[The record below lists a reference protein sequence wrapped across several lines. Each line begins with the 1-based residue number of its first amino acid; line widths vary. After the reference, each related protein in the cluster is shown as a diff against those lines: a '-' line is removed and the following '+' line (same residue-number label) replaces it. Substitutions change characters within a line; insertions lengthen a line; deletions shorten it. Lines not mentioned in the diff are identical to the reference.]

1 MGRTTSRCLVMFV
14 LGISAITARPVS
26 ASVIQHTV
34 TPASDPS
41 LPGID
46 IAVVQRPDGGFLFT
60 LTAQPTSHEVYAPR
74 VTARPGATP
83 VVAPWLDADPHPLVA
98 NIVISAADMQTTVI
112 TVMRDFGV
120 VGHHYTIAAA
130 AWLP

>member
-1 MGRTTSRCLVMFV
+1 MGRTISRCLLTCA
-14 LGISAITARPVS
+14 LGISALTASPAS

-34 TPASDPS
+34 TPASDAS
-41 LPGID
+41 LPGVD
-46 IAVVQRPDGGFLFT
+46 ITVAQRPDGSFLFT
-60 LTAQPTSHEVYAPR
+60 LTAQPTSHQVYPPR

-83 VVAPWLDADPHPLVA
+83 VVALWLNVDAQPLVA
-98 NIVISAADMQTTVI
+98 HVVVSARDMQTTVI
-112 TVMRDFGV
+112 TVMRDYGV

>member
-1 MGRTTSRCLVMFV
+1 MGRTISRCLVMFA
-14 LGISAITARPVS
+14 LAASALTASPAS

-34 TPASDPS
+34 TPASDAS

-46 IAVVQRPDGGFLFT
+46 ITVAQRPDGSFLFT
-60 LTAQPTSHEVYAPR
+60 LTVQPTSHQVYPPR
-74 VTARPGATP
+74 VTTRPGATP
-83 VVAPWLDADPHPLVA
+83 TVGRWLDADAQAFVA
-98 NIVISAADMQTTVI
+98 HVVVSASDMQTTVI
-112 TVMRDFGV
+112 TVMRDYGV